1 MPGSET
7 ATTMERVSLH
17 VALNMYR
24 YAVTRLMPPTVEKAQ
39 TGDWG
44 EEVHALLTSRSDVEE
59 ALASGET
66 LTEVERVELE
76 RLDEMVRQRA
86 AVILAAA
93 YQYQCERERLGYP
106 KAHWWWYL
114 DETAT

>member
-1 MPGSET
+1 MET
-7 ATTMERVSLH
+7 VIERVSLH

-24 YAVTRLMPPTVEKAQ
+24 YAVSRLMPPTVEKAQ

-59 ALASGET
+59 ALARGET
-66 LTEVERVELE
+66 LTEIEQVELE
-76 RLDEMVRQRA
+76 KLDELVRQRA
-86 AVILAAA
+86 SMILAAA
-93 YQYQCERERLGYP
+93 YQYQRERGRLSYP

-114 DETAT
+114 DETQ